1 MYYVAESVPIFRH
14 WLPEPCAEE
23 EVRTALYS
31 SADGPAC
38 VRLNALRAVREYTAR
53 PLKQAMVFERLL
65 SVLSETEVSLD
76 SVSQD
81 NVTQYS
87 HMKCSRHWQWHDL
100 IMR

>member
-31 SADGPAC
+31 SADVPAC

-65 SVLSETEVSLD
+65 SILSETE
-76 SVSQD
+76 D